1 MARPRPED
9 LRTTPVPRGRARGA
23 APPMQRPAT
32 GGATTA
38 RGGTLADVQRI
49 MDNSPPKIREAIA
62 EILDR
67 DGVAAAITFIKNM
80 GSARRASPAAQRP
93 TQVARRRPPTIPT
106 GPARTGPARMMKGG
120 MYKGKTHSYVAGG
133 KVTEGKY

>member
-9 LRTTPVPRGRARGA
+9 LRTTPVPRGQARGA
-23 APPMQRPAT
+23 APPMRRPAT

-49 MDNSPPKIREAIA
+49 MDNSPPKIRQAIA

-80 GSARRASPAAQRP
+80 GSAQRP
-93 TQVARRRPPTIPT
+93 TQVTRRRPPTRPT
-106 GPARTGPARMMKGG
+106 GPAQTGPARMMNGG

>member
-9 LRTTPVPRGRARGA
+9 LRITPVTRGQARGA
-23 APPMQRPAT
+23 APPMRRPAT

-80 GSARRASPAAQRP
+80 GSARRASPAARP
-93 TQVARRRPPTIPT
+93 TQVAGRTRPI

>member
-9 LRTTPVPRGRARGA
+9 LRTTPVPRGQARGA
-23 APPMQRPAT
+23 APPMRRPAT

-49 MDNSPPKIREAIA
+49 MDNSPPKIRQAIG

-80 GSARRASPAAQRP
+80 GSAQRP
-93 TQVARRRPPTIPT
+93 TQVARRRPPTRPT
-106 GPARTGPARMMKGG
+106 GPAQTGPARMMKGG

>member
-9 LRTTPVPRGRARGA
+9 LRTTPVPRGQARGA
-23 APPMQRPAT
+23 APPMRRPAT

-80 GSARRASPAAQRP
+80 GSAQRP
-93 TQVARRRPPTIPT
+93 TQVAGRTRPIGPAPT